1 MQLFTVRVWREDL
14 GAGAEGMA
22 RRGTRGGKWR
32 RALLSGVAIADWWRL
47 GVRLRTVDG
56 DGRARGHMMHARV
69 TTFQIQPGKF
79 DEVIRLFES
88 LVPKSEQ
95 GFVTGLLL
103 TDRAANKAITVTVWQ
118 TLADLNASDAY
129 RQQQIASSQV
139 AALLTGK
146 PVTEVCEVAV
156 RVP

>member
-1 MQLFTVRVWREDL
+1 
-14 GAGAEGMA
+14 
-22 RRGTRGGKWR
+22 
-32 RALLSGVAIADWWRL
+32 
-47 GVRLRTVDG
+47 
-56 DGRARGHMMHARV
+56 MMHARV